1 MIIVLSPNESELNSM
16 DNKKVEATM
25 DRHSTPRRKQKRKE
39 TNRLKLRLIGT
50 IRDSLDPRCIETV

>member
-39 TNRLKLRLIGT
+39 TNRHKRAI
-50 IRDSLDPRCIETV
+50 D

>member
-1 MIIVLSPNESELNSM
+1 MSGHIVILFNESELNSM

-39 TNRLKLRLIGT
+39 KQIGKNARLIGT
-50 IRDSLDPRCIETV
+50 IRDSLDPR

>member
-50 IRDSLDPRCIETV
+50 IRDSFDPG

>member
-50 IRDSLDPRCIETV
+50 IRDSFDPGLIGTV

>member
-39 TNRLKLRLIGT
+39 TIAKWKISLFDKRWDWSISV
-50 IRDSLDPRCIETV
+50 DSLK